1 MVETPP
7 CAGLQAWINLATYQ
21 LDIQIRALV
30 FPSTAYYATV
40 NWSFVLQQLIGQL
53 NGEQKIN

>member
-1 MVETPP
+1 MVEYSP
-7 CAGLQAWINLATYQ
+7 CAGLQAWINRATYQ

-30 FPSTAYYATV
+30 FPSMVYYATV